1 MSMTREHRLG
11 LLRSLMAGAAGGGL
25 LDLIGMPL
33 AWLVGPI
40 LGNLLLLAGG
50 HAVWIPGPLRAF
62 SLGVIGLV
70 MGGMV
75 TPDLM
80 DRLMQWHLS
89 VLILVAGVTVSTLL
103 VARWYRRCGFDAP
116 SAWLSAMP
124 GGMAAMVAIA
134 DSAGGNLQRVS
145 ISQSLRVLTVICV
158 LPPLFVL
165 FGRGGEGTV
174 VTVIEGG
181 GFSNAWMLLMIP
193 LLVPLGI
200 RLGISAAPLLMP
212 LMFSAA
218 LSATDLARFEVP
230 AWTMNLA
237 LLCLGCSI
245 GAKFGVFS
253 LKTLVANAR
262 ITLVA
267 TLMAIG
273 ILAVFAEMIHQTTGV
288 GREVALL
295 ALAPGG
301 MAEMSALAVV
311 LGLDP
316 LFVAFH
322 QLLRVIGLMVL
333 APYISRRMT
342 MAKPASKEKRG
353 RER

>member
-1 MSMTREHRLG
+1 M
-11 LLRSLMAGAAGGGL
+11 
-25 LDLIGMPL
+25 LDLVGMPL

-50 HAVWIPGPLRAF
+50 RKVWIPGPLRAF

-70 MGGMV
+70 MGGLV
-75 TPDLM
+75 TPDLV
-80 DRLMQWHLS
+80 DRLMHWHLS
-89 VLILVAGVTVSTLL
+89 VLILVAGVIVSTLV
-103 VARWYRRCGFDAP
+103 VARWYRHCGFDAP

-134 DSAGGNLQRVS
+134 ESAGGNLQRVS
-145 ISQSLRVLTVICV
+145 IAQSLRVLIVICV

-165 FGRGGEGTV
+165 FGREGEGAV
-174 VTVIEGG
+174 MAVTEGG
-181 GFSNAWMLLMIP
+181 GFGNPWMLLMIP

-200 RLGISAAPLLMP
+200 RLGISAAPMLVP
-212 LMFSAA
+212 LVFSAA

-237 LLCLGCSI
+237 LLFLGCSI
-245 GAKFGVFS
+245 GAKFGAFS
-253 LKTLVANAR
+253 LRALVANTR
-262 ITLVA
+262 VTLVA

-273 ILAVFAEMIHQTTGV
+273 ILAVFAEMIHRATGI

-322 QLLRVIGLMVL
+322 QLLRVIGLML
-333 APYISRRMT
+333 IAPFILRRM
-342 MAKPASKEKRG
+342 ALGKLDPDG
-353 RER
+353 RR